1 LVVLGS
7 LNGRISFEN
16 GYIDKPILGEV
27 RLSSSL
33 IERFSD
39 RVLESPVA
47 CSSFQSS
54 TATSMKFLV
63 SFAYAPPSFLCFNRP
78 TPGGSDAPPIAET

>member
-1 LVVLGS
+1 VLGS

-39 RVLESPVA
+39 RVLDKKLERVEAELEECRRNRRVSHNPSNPNRA
-47 CSSFQSS
+47 GL
-54 TATSMKFLV
+54 KLV
-63 SFAYAPPSFLCFNRP
+63 K
-78 TPGGSDAPPIAET
+78 GGGRVQGRG

>member
-1 LVVLGS
+1 VLGS

-39 RVLESPVA
+39 RVFGKEAVPFWVEEYRNRILGLIDSTPAKAIARGETLE
-47 CSSFQSS
+47 
-54 TATSMKFLV
+54 
-63 SFAYAPPSFLCFNRP
+63 
-78 TPGGSDAPPIAET
+78 

>member
-39 RVLESPVA
+39 RV
-47 CSSFQSS
+47 
-54 TATSMKFLV
+54 
-63 SFAYAPPSFLCFNRP
+63 
-78 TPGGSDAPPIAET
+78 